1 MELQVVDNPD
11 MQRFEI
17 RADGEI
23 VGFIDYRLRDGK
35 MALLHT
41 QTENRFRHQGVG
53 GHLVQSSLDF
63 ARQRHLAVLPYCPFV
78 QSWIADHPAYAD
90 LVPADQRA
98 NFYL

>member
-23 VGFIDYRLRDGK
+23 VGFIDYRLRDGT

-41 QTENRFRHQGVG
+41 ETEDRFRHEGVG
-53 GHLVQSSLDF
+53 GRLVQSSLDF

-78 QSWIADHPAYAD
+78 QCWLADHPAYAD